1 MDIKKYRGDFMKK
14 IILPIILLLFLCFI
28 YLQLNPKQ
36 NNLNEKEIQ
45 YQAEI
50 KGEILKPGI
59 YEIEK
64 DETLEDLIDKAGG
77 LTHKADTSALSL
89 QKDIVHEDVIV
100 IPEIE
105 SIKKIS
111 LNTAS
116 QKELMTLPGIG
127 ESKANKII
135 EYRNQQS
142 FRSIEE
148 IMNVKGIGEKI
159 FNKIKDQ
166 ICL

>member
-1 MDIKKYRGDFMKK
+1 MKK
-14 IILPIILLLFLCFI
+14 AILPSILILFLCFI

-36 NNLNEKEIQ
+36 NSLNEKEIQ

-50 KGEILKPGI
+50 KGEILNPGI
-59 YEIEK
+59 YDIKK

-105 SIKKIS
+105 SVEKIS

-135 EYRNQQS
+135 VSHKGKISRIS
-142 FRSIEE
+142 GKKCRISILHFLVFFVYFFKC
-148 IMNVKGIGEKI
+148 NI
-159 FNKIKDQ
+159 FYSNF
-166 ICL
+166 LVF

>member
-1 MDIKKYRGDFMKK
+1 MKK
-14 IILPIILLLFLCFI
+14 MILPSILILFLCFI
-28 YLQLNPKQ
+28 YLQLNLTQ
-36 NNLNEKEIQ
+36 NNLQEKDIQ
-45 YQAEI
+45 YEAEI
-50 KGEILKPGI
+50 KGEILNPGI
-59 YEIEK
+59 YEIKK

-77 LTHKADTSALSL
+77 LTDKADTSALSL
-89 QKDIVHEDVIV
+89 QKDIVHQDVIV
-100 IPEIE
+100 IPEIQ

-111 LNTAS
+111 LNSAT

-127 ESKANKII
+127 ENKANQII

>member
-1 MDIKKYRGDFMKK
+1 MKK
-14 IILPIILLLFLCFI
+14 TIIPIILTLFLCFI

-36 NNLNEKEIQ
+36 NNLSEKEIE
-45 YQAEI
+45 YKAEI

-59 YEIEK
+59 YEIKK
-64 DETLEDLIDKAGG
+64 DETLEDLINKAGG
-77 LTHKADTSALSL
+77 LTDKADTSSLSL
-89 QKDIVHEDVIV
+89 QKDIVHQDVIV

-105 SIKKIS
+105 SVKKIS

-116 QKELMTLPGIG
+116 QEELMTLPGIG
-127 ESKANKII
+127 ESKANRII